1 MVARKSQP
9 GWRPPTK
16 LGRRRGA
23 TGWDPFYQ
31 FEQIARNSGERPKP
45 AKPPK
50 GEFLLVEL
58 LTSKATAVVMGCVL
72 AFVVLVLL
80 VLVVFRA

>member
-9 GWRPPTK
+9 GWQPPAK

-45 AKPPK
+45 AKAPK
-50 GEFLLVEL
+50 SEFLLVEL

-72 AFVVLVLL
+72 VFAVLVLL
-80 VLVVFRA
+80 VLLVFRA

>member
-1 MVARKSQP
+1 MARRSQP
-9 GWRPPTK
+9 GRQPPTK

-31 FEQIARNSGERPKP
+31 FERIARNSGKP
-45 AKPPK
+45 LTPPKPPK
-50 GEFLLVEL
+50 GEFLLLEL

-72 AFVVLVLL
+72 AFAVLVLL
-80 VLVVFRA
+80 VLLVFRA